1 MMSKNKDIVIILYAM
16 PILMSIVF
24 FDRAIYNNVIVQ
36 LTTFFR
42 DDNDKVYDV
51 FEDLIDVHLTFY
63 TVSDFL
69 SGLIQL
75 YLTYKLGVKI
85 QAQDK
90 KDDYDNLETSK
101 GFFPVNR
108 SISSASVRLTSDAI
122 TKTASIT

>member
-1 MMSKNKDIVIILYAM
+1 M
-16 PILMSIVF
+16 
-24 FDRAIYNNVIVQ
+24 
-36 LTTFFR
+36 
-42 DDNDKVYDV
+42 
-51 FEDLIDVHLTFY
+51 TFY

-85 QAQDK
+85 QAQDT
-90 KDDYDNLETSK
+90 KDDYDNLETPK

-122 TKTASIT
+122 TKTASNIHLNNED